1 MLHLHQ
7 HRNLF
12 YYRRKLPN
20 SKKTLVLSLKTSDKL
35 EAKFI
40 IGIINTRLSLFFRN
54 SNMTPDEEVVLIQE
68 TVKQYIEEA
77 KDDYGHYASI
87 REQQYKHTNKKG
99 VELLGSHPKAIKKA
113 IDNLTDMLYSANKDI
128 IYNQIIQASTMA
140 QHFNNVFLQL
150 SATNQERL
158 KDEVIKGEIE
168 LLYLDKERNEQ
179 RVQTPN
185 TSPTY
190 LTEDFAKLVSA
201 YNAPYVPIYQTP
213 QQQPTTNDRFRS
225 KTIQEIFEQF
235 LQSKSKELKEPERY
249 VTDLNIF
256 LDLVKKDYLI
266 DITHEDF
273 SKFYD
278 DIQFIPN
285 RNKNRKLYADNQNY
299 TKIIKIAK
307 EKMIEPIS
315 ESTVA
320 NKLININ
327 AFLDY
332 AVDYEYLDLNRL
344 RAKCKLST
352 KGDPDKRKEYY
363 DEQLEKLF
371 YHSSWYTNE
380 LHIHLENY
388 PSKIWIPLILL
399 FQGFRLNEIAQ
410 IYLDQIV
417 DKTVNK
423 QDTPFFRIE
432 ATHPDQQLKNY
443 ASKRKLPVHPKL
455 IELGI
460 LKFIQQQRDK
470 GHQRL
475 FPELYFTTDKGYGQA
490 FSKHFN
496 TREFK
501 KEWLDEEAINKLE
514 EGTILLDLHSFRHNF
529 DGSLKSL
536 IEDSLLSYFMGHI
549 TNKETFDRYGKTR
562 PKILLEGISKCE
574 YEDLD
579 LSKLSEKINAYYDNA
594 EKAE

>member
-12 YYRRKLPN
+12 YFRKKLPN
-20 SKKTLVLSLKTSDKL
+20 SKKTLVLSLKTSDKS

-40 IGIINTRLSLFFRN
+40 IGIINTRLSLLFRN
-54 SNMTPDEEVVLIQE
+54 SNMTPDEEVILIQE

-128 IYNQIIQASTMA
+128 IYSQIIQASTMA
-140 QHFNNVFLQL
+140 ERFNNVFLQL
-150 SATNQERL
+150 SASNQERL

-179 RVQTPN
+179 RVQSPS

-190 LTEDFAKLVSA
+190 LTEDFAKLVNA
-201 YNAPYVPIYQTP
+201 YNAPYIPTYQA
-213 QQQPTTNDRFRS
+213 QQPTTNDRFRS
-225 KTIQEIFEQF
+225 KTIQELFEQF
-235 LQSKSKELKEPERY
+235 LQSIAKELKEPERY
-249 VTDLNIF
+249 VTDINIL
-256 LDLVKKDYLI
+256 LDLIKKDYLI

-273 SKFYD
+273 SNLYD

-285 RNKNRKLYADNQNY
+285 RNKNRKLYTDNKNY
-299 TKIIKIAK
+299 SKIIQIAK

-332 AVDYEYLDLNRL
+332 AVDNEYLDLNRL
-344 RAKCKLST
+344 KAKCKLST
-352 KGDPDKRKEYY
+352 KGDKDKRKEYY
-363 DEQLEKLF
+363 DKQLEKLF
-371 YHSSWYTNE
+371 YRSSWYADE

-388 PSKIWIPLILL
+388 PSRIWIPLILL

-417 DKTVNK
+417 DKQGV
-423 QDTPFFRIE
+423 PFFRIE
-432 ATHPDQQLKNY
+432 ATRPDQKLKNY
-443 ASKRKLPVHPKL
+443 ASKRKLPIHPKL

-470 GHQRL
+470 GHERL
-475 FPELYFTTDKGYGQA
+475 FQELYFTTDKGYGQA

-514 EGTILLDLHSFRHNF
+514 EGNILLDLHSFRHNF
-529 DGSLKSL
+529 AGSLKGL
-536 IEDSLLSYFMGHI
+536 IEDSLLKYYMGHI
-549 TNKETFDRYGKTR
+549 TNTETFDRYGKYR
-562 PKILLEGISKCE
+562 PKQLLEGISKCV
-574 YEDLD
+574 YEDLE

-594 EKAE
+594 QQAK